1 MASSVVGGA
10 FRESVILKSSKSIDP
25 DKSINSEPH
34 RNNPQSSYT
43 DVPSNGE
50 SAGKREKEVDHYGF
64 LYSSSEKDKH

>member
-25 DKSINSEPH
+25 EPH